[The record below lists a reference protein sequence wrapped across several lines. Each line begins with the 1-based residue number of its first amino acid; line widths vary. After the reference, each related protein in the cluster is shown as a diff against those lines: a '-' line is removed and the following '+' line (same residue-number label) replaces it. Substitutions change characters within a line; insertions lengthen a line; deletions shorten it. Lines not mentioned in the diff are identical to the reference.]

1 MRKFKKTL
9 SVALAAI
16 MAVSSAAVSSTAF
29 AAETNDGS
37 TVQKAAAFTNQTVM
51 NTADTEKTVWYL
63 FKPAKT
69 ADYTFSVACSKET
82 GATAQVQVGVYDGVR
97 YDWAK
102 DKDGNY
108 MMQFDANHKDAEG
121 HADPTDIQNKV
132 FDSSTFVK
140 IVKTANE
147 GDVVVN
153 YDAGANAT
161 HYNLNGMGTETFVK
175 AYTYLVKLVIP
186 AKSYATISAVEN
198 TGYSYQYDVK
208 REYVALYDKDG
219 KIKTRAQWYTTG
231 VGAEITGYHG
241 ASINLTMPK
250 TVGGYDVTSVDLSNM
265 SESKR
270 IRIVGMTIPSTVT
283 AIYGCDYMHSLKKVN
298 MPADLTYVAD
308 HAFEED
314 MALKNRVDFGKKV
327 AYIGAWSFD
336 GTNIAGATVPNDD
349 AVIGERAFGYTHG
362 MNTTTQYKKYDDTI
376 DKEINGFFVVANAD
390 STGATY
396 AKKEG
401 FALYNAADC
410 AAGKHQYALTKT
422 VAATIWAAG
431 SKTYTCKVCDAT
443 KVEVLKKKVLKAS
456 VKGGKSKFTVKA
468 SAMAGQTGYQ
478 IKFTKNGKSKSVKVK
493 NARALN
499 TTVKG
504 LKAGKYKVK
513 VRAYKKTSNGTKYSS
528 YSAAKTVKVK

>member
-16 MAVSSAAVSSTAF
+16 MALSSAAVSTTAF
-29 AAETNDGS
+29 AADNDGTS
-37 TVQKAAAFTNQTVM
+37 KATAAPFKNETVM
-51 NTADTEKTVWYL
+51 NESDTASMTRYYL

-69 ADYTFSVACSKET
+69 ADYTFSVACSNET
-82 GATAQVQVGVYDGVR
+82 IGQEATLTVGVFDGVR
-97 YDWAK
+97 K
-102 DKDGNY
+102 DYAVDKNGNKIIPVDGL
-108 MMQFDANHKDAEG
+108 
-121 HADPTDIQNKV
+121 QNKN
-132 FDSSTFVK
+132 FTSDTFVK
-140 IVKTANE
+140 IVNSANL
-147 GDVVVN
+147 GDTVVN

-161 HYNLNGMGTETFVK
+161 HYNLKGMSTKTFDK
-175 AYTYLVKLVIP
+175 AYTYLVELTVP
-186 AKSYATISAVEN
+186 AKSYATVSAVEN
-198 TGYSYQYDVK
+198 TGYSYEYSLK

-219 KIKTRAQWYTTG
+219 KIKTPAQWYTTG
-231 VGAEITGYHG
+231 VGAKITGYHG

-250 TVGGYDVTSVDLSNM
+250 SIDGYNVTSVDLSEM

-283 AIYGCDYMHSLKKVN
+283 EIAGCDYMHSLKKVN

-308 HAFEED
+308 DAFEED

-327 AYIGAWSFD
+327 AYIGAWSFE
-336 GTNIAGATVPNDD
+336 GTNIAGVTVPNDD
-349 AVIGERAFGYTHG
+349 AVIGNRAFGYTHG

-443 KVEVLKKKVLKAS
+443 KVDVIAKKVLKAS
-456 VKGGKSKFTVKA
+456 VKGGKSKFTVKC